1 MRFSNTRSNT
11 SMDIKRARKQTV
23 CIYLTSIMEHLQLS
37 DALYIGVCA
46 YVRGRSER
54 KANTLENVFDGPAFL
69 ANEIHRSI
77 CPAFKNQCFSAPAR
91 EEDGGV
97 F

>member
-11 SMDIKRARKQTV
+11 STDIKGARKPTV
-23 CIYLTSIMEHLQLS
+23 CIYPTSIMEHLQLS
-37 DALYIGVCA
+37 DALYIWVCA
-46 YVRGRSER
+46 YVRRRSER
-54 KANTLENVFDGPAFL
+54 KENTPESVFDGPAFL

-77 CPAFKNQCFSAPAR
+77 CHAFKNQCFSAPAR

>member
-1 MRFSNTRSNT
+1 MCE
-11 SMDIKRARKQTV
+11 DVQ
-23 CIYLTSIMEHLQLS
+23 
-37 DALYIGVCA
+37 
-46 YVRGRSER
+46 RGKNISESF
-54 KANTLENVFDGPAFL
+54 FDGPAFL

-77 CPAFKNQCFSAPAR
+77 CHAFKNQCFSAPAR